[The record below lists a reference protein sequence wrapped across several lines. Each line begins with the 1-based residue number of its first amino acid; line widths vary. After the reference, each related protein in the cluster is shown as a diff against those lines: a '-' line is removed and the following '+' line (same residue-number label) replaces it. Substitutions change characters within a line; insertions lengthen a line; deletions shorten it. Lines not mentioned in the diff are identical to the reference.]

1 LSLIIRIQLF
11 LTEEVRVK
19 EYRQFI
25 NGALVTS
32 HSNDKIEVEN
42 PYTGKIMALAPQGDA
57 VDAQAALEA
66 AKNSQDAWAAQPAAA
81 RAAFLNKMA
90 DVIRE
95 HRIDLA
101 RTLASEQA
109 KVLPLAQVEVDFTA
123 DYFDYYA
130 GWARIYEG
138 EIIQSDR
145 PKEDMLLFRQP
156 IGVVAGICPWNFPLF
171 VMARKV
177 APALLTGNTI
187 VIKPSSETPATTLA
201 FAELTATIG
210 LPPGVLNII
219 SGKGSTLGETLVR
232 SPITGMVSLTGSVGA
247 GTKIIAASAE
257 NITKCSLELGGKAPA
272 IVFADA
278 DIDLAVKAVVAS
290 RVIFSGQ
297 VCNCAE
303 RVYVQQEVAEEFT
316 AKLVDAMKAVTYDDP
331 FADPA
336 PDMSC
341 QVSLDQLNK
350 IEAMVNRAGEAGA
363 EALCGGKKAD
373 MATGYFFEPT
383 VLTGCRQA
391 DEIVQQEVFGPVLPV
406 LTFSDIDEAV
416 NLANDCEFGLTSSIY
431 TSNINTTFEAI
442 NRLKFGE
449 TYVNRENFEGM
460 QGFHAGWRKSGIG
473 GADGKHGLYEYLQT
487 HIAYIQR

>member
-1 LSLIIRIQLF
+1 
-11 LTEEVRVK
+11 
-19 EYRQFI
+19 
-25 NGALVTS
+25 
-32 HSNDKIEVEN
+32 
-42 PYTGKIMALAPQGDA
+42 
-57 VDAQAALEA
+57 
-66 AKNSQDAWAAQPAAA
+66 
-81 RAAFLNKMA
+81 
-90 DVIRE
+90 
-95 HRIDLA
+95 
-101 RTLASEQA
+101 
-109 KVLPLAQVEVDFTA
+109 
-123 DYFDYYA
+123 
-130 GWARIYEG
+130 
-138 EIIQSDR
+138 
-145 PKEDMLLFRQP
+145 MLLYRKP

-201 FAELTATIG
+201 FAELAATID
-210 LPPGVLNII
+210 LPAGVLNII

-232 SPITGMVSLTGSVGA
+232 SPITGMVTLTGSVTA
-247 GTKIIAASAE
+247 GTKVIAGTAE

-272 IVFADA
+272 IVCADA

-303 RVYVQQEVAEEFT
+303 RVYVQNEVAKEFT
-316 AKLVDAMKAVTYDDP
+316 AKLVDAMRNVTYDDP
-331 FADPA
+331 FADET

-350 IEAMVNRAGEAGA
+350 IEAMVERAKQTGA
-363 EALCGGKKAD
+363 EVLCGGKKAD
-373 MATGYFFEPT
+373 MKTGYFFEPT
-383 VLTGCRQA
+383 VLGGCNQS
-391 DEIVQQEVFGPVLPV
+391 DEVVQQEVFGPVLPV
-406 LTFSDIDEAV
+406 LSFSDIDEAI

-431 TSNINTTFEAI
+431 TNNINTTFEAT

-449 TYVNRENFEGM
+449 TYVNRENFEAM

-487 HIAYIQR
+487 HVAYIQR